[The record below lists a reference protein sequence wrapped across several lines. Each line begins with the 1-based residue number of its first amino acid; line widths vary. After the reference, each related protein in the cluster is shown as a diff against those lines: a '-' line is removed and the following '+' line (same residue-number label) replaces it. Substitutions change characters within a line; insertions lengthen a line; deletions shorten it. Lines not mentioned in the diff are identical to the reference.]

1 MKYCNVIKEIE
12 KVPTIKFLDSEEN
25 WYSVKH
31 CVYAVFRIV
40 KSGDAYYAY
49 IAHGLGVDAEYVK
62 LGSANYLYVKG
73 KDGNKCTR
81 WEDYNKIRISDTEEI
96 LKAIN
101 NLHKEVKVCENEL
114 KKLFINSGFS
124 FNWFNRWI

>member
-114 KKLFINSGFS
+114 KKLS
-124 FNWFNRWI
+124 FAGDFE